1 MKFILKQRSLI
12 SKVIFRSALLFIS
25 SSASAQNTFNNQ
37 LWHNQERELRYK
49 PDGEDFVITNGNRLF
64 TRALYGTNTAFR
76 VETGDKPEFAL
87 YMPGMGGNFKL
98 GIESNGANIWLND
111 AKNVE
116 ARYRAG
122 ARIYQ
127 ITDPLLGNGILN
139 LHILALADAEGFIL
153 KISAKNLVKPLN
165 LITAFGG
172 ATGKKFSRD
181 GDMGP
186 DPASNFFLKS
196 ENCFD
201 NIYQLDKANFT
212 LKYGVGLQVGQDG
225 RYFTEDLNQQSQ
237 LSKEQILK
245 GVFPSST
252 ELKIVDATKLNQPLT
267 YFQSLVSKTPALA
280 GKLKIDQNKDY
291 YFIIYKPDSKSNF
304 NNQASAEVFQKAEEA
319 RKLIADRIKINTPD
333 PFINT
338 IGGTLAIA
346 ADANW
351 ETPSY
356 MHGAIGWRMRLNGWR
371 GAYMADAL
379 GWHDRAKTHLQS
391 YALSQVKTPESG
403 VITADSA
410 THFSRSLEK
419 LGVGMFSKG
428 YISRD
433 PMGKSLRAHH
443 YDMNLVYI
451 DILLRH
457 YQWNGDLAFL
467 KETWPILKDH
477 LAWET
482 RNFDVDRDGLYDA
495 YAAIWASDALQ
506 YSGGGVAHTSAY
518 NYFAY
523 KKAAEIAL
531 IVGEDS
537 NPYQKEADKI
547 LKAMN
552 SILWMKN
559 KGAYAEFKDLLGNQL
574 IHPSAAL
581 WTIYHSMDSETMN
594 PFQAYQ
600 SMKYIDNEIPHIPV
614 KAKGLDDKNYYT
626 LSTTNWMPYTWSLNN
641 VALAESMHTILANWQ
656 AGRNE
661 DAFQLF
667 KSEVLA
673 SMYLGGSPGAIV
685 QISHY
690 DAIRAEAYRDFADPV
705 GMFSRAL
712 VEGLF
717 GIKPDA
723 FNKSVT
729 ITPGFPSSWNYASF
743 STPDISFDFKRQ
755 GRIDNYQIIP
765 KFPTSLNLNFKVIA
779 QGQVKSIMINGKSVK
794 WKNIETSVGNP
805 IIEINSEAADN
816 YKINIVWDIEKP
828 ASALLEKNYEVSA
841 LITEIVNRALIVKLY
856 DPQEAFKTFTFVNN
870 GFSGELTAK
879 TGNYT
884 VFVQVTQ
891 GNLVWWMPYSFK
903 IENAVS
909 LVKSADSE
917 INLQSFKIQNNIS
930 QNQIVNVSING
941 FKTNLEIASGKISN
955 EVIIPQTDLITGT
968 NTLKMQL
975 ANGNVISEKLTNWNI
990 KTTKKQ
996 EQIDLSTYFNDKVTQ
1011 IFKNQYLTPRPQVT
1025 TLQLPWQG
1033 TGDWPHPLEAHEIDD
1048 TGLRKLAGESNS
1060 FAIPQGISF
1069 ATPNNIDKKNILFTS
1084 QWDNYPKEASV
1095 SLSGKASHAYFLM
1108 AGSTNPMQSQLEN
1121 GEVLVEYNDETIDK
1135 LSLRNPETWW
1145 PIEEDYY
1152 TDGFAFSLKQAR
1164 PPRIHLKTGLI
1175 VSGEES
1181 KAKFNGKE
1189 IKGGA
1194 ATVLDIP
1201 LDLSKSLKK
1210 ITLKTIA
1217 NDVVIGLM
1225 AVTLIRE

>member
-1 MKFILKQRSLI
+1 MKFILKHRLLV
-12 SKVIFRSALLFIS
+12 SKVIFGTALLFIS
-25 SSASAQNTFNNQ
+25 GAALAQNTSNNR

-98 GIESNGANIWLND
+98 GIERNGANIWLND

-127 ITDPLLGNGILN
+127 IADPILGSGTLT
-139 LHILALADAEGFIL
+139 LHILALADADGFIL
-153 KISAKNLVKPLN
+153 KVSAKNLSKSLN

-186 DPASNFFLKS
+186 DPASNFFLKP
-196 ENCFD
+196 ENCID
-201 NIYQLDKANFT
+201 NLYLLNKANFT
-212 LKYGVGLQVGQDG
+212 IKYGVGLQVGQDG
-225 RYFTEDLNQQSQ
+225 RYFTEDLRQQSQ

-252 ELKIVDATKLNQPLT
+252 ELKIVDATKLSEPLM
-267 YFQSLVSKTPALA
+267 YFNSLVSKTPALA
-280 GKLKIDQNKDY
+280 GKLKIESNQEY
-291 YFIIYKPDSKSNF
+291 YFIIYKPDSKLNF
-304 NNQASAEVFQKAEEA
+304 NNQASAEVFKKAEEA

-338 IGGTLAIA
+338 IGGSLAIA

-403 VITADSA
+403 VITPDSA

-419 LGVGMFSKG
+419 LGVGMFTKG

-457 YQWNGDLAFL
+457 YQWNGDLTFL
-467 KETWPILKDH
+467 KETWPVLKDH
-477 LAWET
+477 LEWET

-523 KKAAEIAL
+523 KKAAEIANIL
-531 IVGEDS
+531 GEDAT
-537 NPYQKEADKI
+537 PYQQEADKI
-547 LKAMN
+547 LNAMN
-552 SILWMKN
+552 SILWMKE
-559 KGAYAEFKDLLGNQL
+559 KGAYAEFKDALGNQL

-600 SMKYIDNEIPHIPV
+600 SMKYIDHEIPHIPI
-614 KAKGLDDKNYYT
+614 KAKGLVDNNYYT

-661 DAFQLF
+661 DAFHLF

-723 FNKSVT
+723 FNKIVT
-729 ITPGFPSSWNYASF
+729 IKPGLPSNWDYASF
-743 STPDISFDFKRQ
+743 STPDVSFNFKRQ
-755 GRIDNYQIIP
+755 GKIDNYQIIP
-765 KFPTSLNLNFKVIA
+765 TFPTKLKLSFQVIA
-779 QGQVKSIMINGKSVK
+779 QGQVKSIMINGKNAK
-794 WKNIETSVGNP
+794 WKNMETSVGNP

-816 YKINIVWDIEKP
+816 YKISIIWDGEKP
-828 ASALLEKNYEVSA
+828 SSVLPDKIYEKSASISEKINGAQV
-841 LITEIVNRALIVKLY
+841 VKFY
-856 DPQEAFKTFTFVNN
+856 DPQEAFKTFKITDN
-870 GFSGELTAK
+870 GFSGELNAER
-879 TGNYT
+879 GNYT
-884 VFVQVTQ
+884 VFIQLTQ
-891 GNLVWWMPYSFK
+891 GDLMWWMPYSFK
-903 IENAVS
+903 IENAVE
-909 LVKSADSE
+909 LVNNEDSE
-917 INLQSFKIQNNIS
+917 LNQQSFTLKNNTDK
-930 QNQIVNVSING
+930 NQILKVSVNG
-941 FKTNLEIASGKISN
+941 FKTALEIESEKISK
-955 EVIIPQTDLITGT
+955 EIQIPLSYLNLGT
-968 NTLKMQL
+968 NILKIEL
-975 ANGNVISEKLTNWNI
+975 VDGKVISEKLINWEVKASKN
-990 KTTKKQ
+990 Q
-996 EQIDLSTYFNDKVTQ
+996 EQIELSNIFNDKVTQ
-1011 IFKNQYLTPRPQVT
+1011 IFKNKYLSPRPQVT

-1033 TGDWPHPLEAHEIDD
+1033 TGDWPRPLETHEIDD
-1048 TGLRKLAGESNS
+1048 TGLRNLAGTSNR
-1060 FAIPQGISF
+1060 FTIPQGISF
-1069 ATPNNIDKKNILFTS
+1069 TTPNKMEDKNILYTS
-1084 QWDNYPKEASV
+1084 QWDNYPKEV
-1095 SLSGKASHAYFLM
+1095 SIPLSGKASHVYFLM

-1121 GEVLVEYNDETIDK
+1121 GIVMVEYMDGTMDK

-1152 TDGFAFSLKQAR
+1152 TDGFAFSLKQPR
-1164 PPRIHLKTGLI
+1164 PLRIHLKTGLI

-1194 ATVLDIP
+1194 ATILDIP

-1210 ITLKTIA
+1210 ITLQTIA